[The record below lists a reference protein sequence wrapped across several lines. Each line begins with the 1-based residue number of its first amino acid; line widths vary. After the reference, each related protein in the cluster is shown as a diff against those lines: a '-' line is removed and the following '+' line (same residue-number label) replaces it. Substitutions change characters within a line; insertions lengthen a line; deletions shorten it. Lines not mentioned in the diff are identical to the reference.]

1 MGRWSWQRL
10 RASRRGAL
18 ALPALLLGVG
28 MLLPGPGVGAA
39 TTGAVP
45 GMGAAA
51 AQPTPA
57 PASAVLAPFTQ
68 RYRRA
73 IYGDFVSTGALV
85 LRGASGSD
93 GDPATFDSSTAPVTI
108 PAGAAVDYAQLDWGG
123 DTGVARRSDGT
134 PAPFPACDATASAS
148 GTPAVPPPGT
158 PAAQKLRVTVGS
170 GPSTA
175 VAPAPGRFSA
185 ESAPAAGQAQRYSA
199 EADVTA
205 LFARAPS
212 GKPLPVTVANL
223 WTPAGIG
230 CSGSWS
236 LLVVYRYPGADPLR
250 APFRREVVVSSGA
263 LQQRPGAVASTI
275 TVSGFEVAAV
285 APVHLA
291 LAVGA
296 AADGQGQG
304 QAAVTARLAV
314 NGTPVPGWRAAA
326 GTGPVTVPPPAL
338 PAGATSAALSFAA
351 TAGSYLVQSVALSA
365 PTPGVQIVARAASGS
380 GAPGGPAS
388 VTVTVVNSGAVPLA
402 GVAVAAPGLPAC
414 GRVIGTLA
422 VAQITAFRCTAT
434 PASDLK
440 ATVSVSGAPPAGP
453 MVRDSSSVSVRV
465 PVAARSAHPA
475 PRPPGPGPGRA
486 SRPARPP
493 APAKPD
499 VVPAMPMHPGLA
511 VAAKAEQR
519 AVRSGG
525 QVRLMIQVR
534 NSGDVAL
541 TEVAVHDAAAPDC
554 GKAIGTLAAGA
565 TVSFSCALQAPLGF
579 ADPAMEG
586 DLTSVAE
593 AAGRPPAGTVVRGS
607 SQPVMVDV
615 QHPALRLVQAADH
628 DRVRAGA
635 PVRLTI
641 TVLNSGDVPLAPVT
655 VAAPPLA
662 ACGQVYTRLDPG
674 GAGSFNCTVPHLTRS
689 LRSEAGA
696 TGVPP
701 LGPPVLASTTH
712 MIRVQRP
719 VALKGVLLNNVR
731 ADLALM
737 SATLLVALGILVVL
751 FAPRPRRRRRYRSY
765 DYHSD

>member
-414 GRVIGTLA
+414 GL
-422 VAQITAFRCTAT
+422 
-434 PASDLK
+434 
-440 ATVSVSGAPPAGP
+440 
-453 MVRDSSSVSVRV
+453 
-465 PVAARSAHPA
+465 
-475 PRPPGPGPGRA
+475 
-486 SRPARPP
+486 
-493 APAKPD
+493 PAKPD

-607 SQPVMVDV
+607 SQPVMVEV